1 MDPFYRSFNFA
12 GLGFLSQKNLKQL
25 QKIELDV
32 AELFFDM
39 VKRSGGNTKNIKSQI
54 GQDVFA
60 LYVLN
65 WKKGGFFVEFGATN
79 GIDLSNTYLLE
90 KDYGW
95 NGILA
100 EPAKI
105 WHKDLVLNR
114 SASIEFDCVWS
125 STGEIINFTT
135 TTEAEFSTISS
146 FAKKD
151 SHASSR
157 NRGGVMY
164 PVKTISLNDLLK
176 MHGAPAKIDY
186 LSIDTE
192 GSELEILDNF
202 DFKSFAI
209 SVITCEHNFSP
220 QREKIY
226 EILSSQGFVRV
237 FDGFS
242 RWDDWF
248 IHPSNIS
255 NESI

>member
-1 MDPFYRSFNFA
+1 MNSFYRTFNFA
-12 GLGFLSQKNLKQL
+12 GLGFLSQKNLNQL

-39 VKRSGGNTKNIKSQI
+39 VKRSGGNTSNIKSQI

-79 GIDLSNTYLLE
+79 GVDLSNTYLLE

-105 WHKDLVLNR
+105 WHKDLVANR

-125 STGEIINFTT
+125 RSGEIINFTT

-151 SHASSR
+151 VHASSR
-157 NRGGVMY
+157 NRGEMY
-164 PVKTISLNDLLK
+164 PVKTISLDDLLK
-176 MHGAPAKIDY
+176 THNAPAKIDY

-202 DFKSFAI
+202 DFNSFAI
-209 SVITCEHNFSP
+209 SVITCEHNFSS

-237 FDGFS
+237 FVGFS

-248 IHPSNIS
+248 IHPGNIS